1 MKYPVQANAWR
12 EKVNSWLPGLQIGED
27 RVAANGYEI
36 SFRGDGRVLEL
47 GSDNGR
53 RFVNK
58 LKTTELYTLL
68 FFFFFFLV

>member
-1 MKYPVQANAWR
+1 M
-12 EKVNSWLPGLQIGED
+12 
-27 RVAANGYEI
+27 AANGYEI

-68 FFFFFFLV
+68 FFSFSFLFELYTLKG